1 MSVTSLT
8 FQSFI
13 SPYLLS
19 SPYFGHEPF
28 ESSSRHSAIAP
39 RKLSGVIG
47 RRTFRL
53 EDKIDDDA
61 ASWKGR
67 GCWWFWDAFATEVS
81 AAVNKRARR
90 AHKEVVKDEEEA
102 RPPA

>member
-47 RRTFRL
+47 RRTFCL
-53 EDKIDDDA
+53 EDEIDDDA

-67 GCWWFWDAFATEVS
+67 GCWWFGDAVATEVR
-81 AAVNKRARR
+81 AAVNTRERR
-90 AHKEVVKDEEEA
+90 AQKEVVKDEEA

>member
-47 RRTFRL
+47 RRTFCL
-53 EDKIDDDA
+53 EEIDDDA
-61 ASWKGR
+61 ASWG
-67 GCWWFWDAFATEVS
+67 G
-81 AAVNKRARR
+81 
-90 AHKEVVKDEEEA
+90 
-102 RPPA
+102 

>member
-19 SPYFGHEPF
+19 WPYLGHSPSL
-28 ESSSRHSAIAP
+28 SSSRHSAIAP

-47 RRTFRL
+47 TTTL
-53 EDKIDDDA
+53 PLPP
-61 ASWKGR
+61 
-67 GCWWFWDAFATEVS
+67 
-81 AAVNKRARR
+81 
-90 AHKEVVKDEEEA
+90 EEEA
-102 RPPA
+102 VEIDAAPPTPCWWW